1 MAELLRIRQ
10 WIKNGLV
17 LAPLFFGGALFQT
30 MELLHALAAFG
41 AFCLASSAVYIFNDW
56 RDIEVDR
63 FHDRNKTRPL
73 PSGRISASAAL
84 GIMVGLV
91 VGAIGMALAADL
103 PHTFIWILGAY
114 LAINLCYSLGLKQ
127 VTVLGLFLVTS
138 GFVLRLLAGGF
149 ITPTVELSPWI
160 IIATGTIA
168 LLLTAGKRR
177 GDVAHENYAEERR
190 QTNVEYNLQ
199 YLDAVLAALT
209 GATLVVYLLFCV
221 SDYATMRYGKL
232 ILVTAVPVAMGLL
245 RYLQLVI
252 VYKHGDT
259 PTDLLLQDKGLMA
272 IVLIFIFMF
281 GVLIY
286 IR

>member
-1 MAELLRIRQ
+1 
-10 WIKNGLV
+10 
-17 LAPLFFGGALFQT
+17 
-30 MELLHALAAFG
+30 
-41 AFCLASSAVYIFNDW
+41 
-56 RDIEVDR
+56 
-63 FHDRNKTRPL
+63 
-73 PSGRISASAAL
+73 
-84 GIMVGLV
+84 MVGLV

-114 LAINLCYSLGLKQ
+114 VAINLCYSLGLKQ

-149 ITPTVELSPWI
+149 VVPTVELSPWI

-177 GDVAHENYAEERR
+177 GDVARENYTEEKR
-190 QTNVEYNLQ
+190 QTNAEYNLQ
-199 YLDAVLAALT
+199 YLDAVLAGLM

-221 SDYATMRYGKL
+221 SDYATIRYGKF

-286 IR
+286 TSPLRH